1 MPYTGN
7 PATNPIDR
15 VRLIVGDI
23 WDDMEM
29 LSDADYQYFLDKY
42 SGKENRA
49 ALDAARAILFK
60 LARLTRERTGDIEV
74 YGSEWFK
81 NYRNAL
87 QDIVKNPELALSAA
101 VPYAGGISKSDMFEN
116 DSNTDNVVRETYIG
130 FTRGQK
136 LYDQCNPDTI
146 PSRKDVFSV

>member
-1 MPYTGN
+1 MPYTN
-7 PATNPIDR
+7 DPANSAIDR

-42 SGKENRA
+42 NGKENRA

-87 QDIVKNPELALSAA
+87 QDIVKNPELSLSVAM
-101 VPYAGGISKSDMFEN
+101 PYAGGISKADMANN

-130 FTRGQK
+130 FTVGRK
-136 LYDQCNPDTI
+136 LYDQCNPETKSSD
-146 PSRKDVFSV
+146 DYFSA